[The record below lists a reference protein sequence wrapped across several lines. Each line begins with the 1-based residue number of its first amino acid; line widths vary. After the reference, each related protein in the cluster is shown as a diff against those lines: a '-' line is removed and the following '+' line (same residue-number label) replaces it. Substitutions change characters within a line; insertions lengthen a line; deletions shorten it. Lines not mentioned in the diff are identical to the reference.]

1 MPPASA
7 GFQLAAPVAAAIDA
21 INAGDGPAL
30 LSVFA
35 EGAMVNDQLREYW
48 GRAAIAE
55 WVARDVVGQR
65 LAMRIRRVRN
75 NHSHAVVEA
84 TVDGDFERRGLPD
97 PLVVSFYFSSHTG
110 KIDQLLILRNE
121 PYE

>member
-1 MPPASA
+1 MSPASA

-48 GRAAIAE
+48 GGAAIAE
-55 WVARDVVGQR
+55 WIARDVVGQR

-84 TVDGDFERRGLPD
+84 TLDGDFERRGLPD
-97 PLVVSFYFSSHTG
+97 PLVVSFYFSIDTG

>member
-1 MPPASA
+1 MSPASA

-48 GRAAIAE
+48 GSAAIAE
-55 WVARDVVGQR
+55 WIARDVVGQR

-84 TVDGDFERRGLPD
+84 TVDGAFERRGLPD
-97 PLVVSFYFSSHTG
+97 PLVVSFYFSIDTG